1 MENSIYIGLS
11 RQTVL
16 QRNMDI
22 IANNV
27 ANMNTTGFRGQNL
40 VFEEYL
46 SDPRFGDD
54 PLSFV
59 VDNRQYQNTDYGA
72 FKQTENPFNVALNG
86 PGFIAVQMPNGGT
99 GYTRD
104 GDFSMRP
111 DGTLVNAS
119 NDPILGLGGPITIPA
134 NATEISIDERGMVST
149 QDGTIGQIQVAEF
162 ANVQDL
168 EPRGN
173 NLYVTNQPVQQP
185 DNTIV
190 RQGFLEGSNVKPVL
204 EMTRMIEVLRDFQ
217 STQRLLESEHER
229 MRGAIQK
236 LTEA

>member
-46 SDPRFGDD
+46 SDPRFADD

-59 VDNRQYQNTDYGA
+59 VDNRQYQNTDYGV
-72 FKQTENPFNVALNG
+72 FKQTENPLNIALNG
-86 PGFIAVQMPNGGT
+86 PGFIAVQAPGGGT

-119 NDPILGLGGPITIPA
+119 NDPILGLGGPINIPA

-149 QDGTIGQIQVAEF
+149 QDGAIGQIQLAEF
-162 ANVQDL
+162 ANIQEL
-168 EPRGN
+168 EPRGD
-173 NLYVTNQPVQQP
+173 NLYVTDQPVQQP
-185 DNTIV
+185 ENTIV

>member
-1 MENSIYIGLS
+1 MENSIYLGLS
-11 RQTVL
+11 RQMVL
-16 QRNMDI
+16 QTNMDI

-27 ANMNTTGFRGQNL
+27 ANMNTTGFRGQNS

-59 VDNRQYQNTDYGA
+59 VDNRQYQNTDYGT

-86 PGFIAVQMPNGGT
+86 PGFIAVELPGGGT

-134 NATEISIDERGMVST
+134 NATEISIDEQGTIST
-149 QDGTIGQIQVAEF
+149 QGGAVGQLQVVEF
-162 ANVQDL
+162 ENVQAL

-173 NLYVTNQPVQQP
+173 NLYVTDQPTTQP
-185 DNTIV
+185 ENTVV